1 MKGEQIKMIK
11 IVMTA
16 EEKETEVELKSSDM
30 SVLDIQAI
38 IGNLELVKLN
48 LLGELAKLV
57 DIQKLK

>member
-1 MKGEQIKMIK
+1 MIK